1 MEKLSTFLLIC
12 FGFWII
18 SAQEKEKSPYYID
31 NDSITMT
38 VIMKHQQTNPVDSI
52 QGKVMKQSFYKKL
65 KSSHSKIVSW
75 NVVMGIGQII
85 TLKFKPQYLRE
96 INQVF
101 ESGAWG
107 GFNTEFYP
115 TYDFLPV
122 YPKMLEKE
130 KNTNSKK

>member
-1 MEKLSTFLLIC
+1 MKKLSTFLLIC
-12 FGFWII
+12 FGFLII

-52 QGKVMKQSFYKKL
+52 QGKVMKQGFYKKL

-130 KNTNSKK
+130 KNINSKK